1 MRRAVIGVIVV
12 AALAVAGVA
21 MTRMGRDHTQARPD
35 RAVPVSLSPVTAGT
49 PDASGAAVLSV
60 PSDESARRA
69 AVAAVAMTPAV
80 FAAGFISRRDLIAG
94 MATPRYAPQL
104 ADATSRQVNDLLVE
118 LGRRTP
124 DLSGLSVVEEPVT
137 ASAQVTGPRGT
148 ARVWSVLVI
157 VVPGAGPG
165 RQLWRTTTVELELV
179 DGRWLVDGWSSTPG
193 PSPAPAAEGS
203 FEDARELAP
212 VMAWPSAY
220 GEVR

>member
-1 MRRAVIGVIVV
+1 MRRAVIGVSVV

-21 MTRMGRDHTQARPD
+21 MTRMGRDHTRVRQD
-35 RAVPVSLSPVTAGT
+35 RAVPVSPSPSVAQT
-49 PDASGAAVLSV
+49 PDAGRAVLSV

-124 DLSGLSVVEEPVT
+124 DVSGLSVVEEPVT
-137 ASAQVTGPRGT
+137 ASVQVTGPRGT